1 MIGLIASFLI
11 VFGIEFIDKVLKID
25 DPVGAIGVHGL
36 CGATGTILVGLFA
49 VDGGLLYGGGAK
61 MLGVQVLGVLS
72 VAAWVVVTMTI
83 VFFLIKKTIGLRVTK
98 EEEITGLD
106 ISEHGLESSYANF
119 VMIDHV
125 IDSETVPAI
134 VGQGAIP
141 ADRAIPVKVVSSP
154 NPVASDVKITK
165 IEILMKQIRFEALK
179 EAMNRIGVTG
189 MTVTQVLG
197 YGIQRGRTEHY
208 RGVEVEVNLL
218 PKIKVEIVVSKVPV
232 KTVVETAKS
241 VLYTGNIGDGKIFIY
256 DTENVIKV
264 RTGEEGYEAL
274 QDE

>member
-1 MIGLIASFLI
+1 
-11 VFGIEFIDKVLKID
+11 
-25 DPVGAIGVHGL
+25 
-36 CGATGTILVGLFA
+36 
-49 VDGGLLYGGGAK
+49 
-61 MLGVQVLGVLS
+61 MLGVQALGVAS

-83 VFFLIKKTIGLRVTK
+83 VFFVIKKTIGLRVSK

-119 VMIDHV
+119 VMVDNIGAAELSAISMPKGSASMDQA
-125 IDSETVPAI
+125 VP
-134 VGQGAIP
+134 VQ
-141 ADRAIPVKVVSSP
+141 VLSSP
-154 NPVASDVKITK
+154 TPIASDVKITK
-165 IEILMKQIRFEALK
+165 IEIVMNQRKFEALK

-189 MTVTQVLG
+189 MTVSQVLG
-197 YGIQRGRTEHY
+197 YGIQKGRTEHY

-218 PKIKVEIVVSKVPV
+218 PKIKVEIVVSKIPV
-232 KTVVETAKS
+232 KTVINAVKE

-264 RTGEEGYEAL
+264 RTGEEGYAAL